1 MDSSNLK
8 LDKNIHHPFVRVHIV
23 NLKTGLYIE
32 KTQDKKNVFYSD
44 EHITDYGEG
53 EAFPKQSKSYSG
65 VWFVYFN
72 IGIRYIMPMQT
83 NCANLRIKG
92 TSRA

>member
-32 KTQDKKNVFYSD
+32 KTQDKRNAFYS
-44 EHITDYGEG
+44 EEQLLDYGEG
-53 EAFPKQSKSYSG
+53 ETFPLQR
-65 VWFVYFN
+65 
-72 IGIRYIMPMQT
+72 IRYIMPM
-83 NCANLRIKG
+83 
-92 TSRA
+92 